1 MTASNSAAIEVDSI
15 VTRFGNHEVH
25 KGLTFTGRAGTV
37 IGLIGGSGSGKS
49 TVLKEIV
56 GLLKPTSGTVRLL
69 GVNVWEASEEELSKL
84 RSRFGVLFQN
94 SALFSALSVAENVAV
109 PMREQSKIP
118 ESIIS
123 DLITLR
129 LRLVGLDDDTER
141 KMPSELSGGM
151 KKRVGL
157 ARALALEP
165 DVLFLDEPT
174 SGLDP
179 INARAFDRL
188 IRTLCDALGL
198 TVLLVTHDLDTVL
211 SIVDDLVVLDNG
223 VVLSQGPV
231 AEIKEMDH
239 PWIRSYFS
247 TR

>member
-25 KGLTFTGRAGTV
+25 RGLTFTGRTGTI

-56 GLLKPTSGTVRLL
+56 GLLKPTSGSVRLL
-69 GVNVWEASEEELSKL
+69 GVDVWEASEERLSKL

-129 LRLVGLDDDTER
+129 LRLVGLDYDTER

-165 DVLFLDEPT
+165 EVLFLDEPT

-211 SIVDDLVVLDNG
+211 SIVDDLVVLENG